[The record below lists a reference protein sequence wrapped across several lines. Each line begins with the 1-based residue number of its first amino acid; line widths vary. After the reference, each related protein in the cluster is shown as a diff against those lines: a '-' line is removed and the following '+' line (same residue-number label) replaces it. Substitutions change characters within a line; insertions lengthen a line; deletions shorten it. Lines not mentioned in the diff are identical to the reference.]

1 MKVFVLDVY
10 PVGQVYTQ
18 DVMNRK
24 NPVLQAEQ
32 SLLVQT
38 VQLVGHGWHV
48 KSGALKVLIGQLRT
62 HVKLVFGVIVANPV
76 GISVLLTKKYGLM
89 HFRHMLKEL
98 TN

>member
-24 NPVLQAEQ
+24 NPALQAEQ

-38 VQLVGHGWHV
+38 VQLVGHG
-48 KSGALKVLIGQLRT
+48 
-62 HVKLVFGVIVANPV
+62 
-76 GISVLLTKKYGLM
+76 
-89 HFRHMLKEL
+89 
-98 TN
+98 